1 MGNFTLNDDDNDDK
15 NNDDKNNDD
24 KNSDDEYN
32 SDDEDKEIKK
42 IINDKTKKEMKKLKM
57 MT

>member
-15 NNDDKNNDD
+15 NNDDKN
-24 KNSDDEYN
+24 SEDEDN

-42 IINDKTKKEMKKLKM
+42 IINDKTKKEMKKI
-57 MT
+57 